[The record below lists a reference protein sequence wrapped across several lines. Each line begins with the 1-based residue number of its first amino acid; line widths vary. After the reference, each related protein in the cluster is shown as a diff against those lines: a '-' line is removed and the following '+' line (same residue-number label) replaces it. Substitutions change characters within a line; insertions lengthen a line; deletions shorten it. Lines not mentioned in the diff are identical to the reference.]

1 MTLEKTDIFIMLDPP
16 KHEHGMSPF
25 IKIFHPHF
33 GDSFQHKDPAY
44 AFLCLPTRVSFLST
58 IVNGMTINF

>member
-33 GDSFQHKDPAY
+33 GDSFQHNDVRDPGG
-44 AFLCLPTRVSFLST
+44 LGRPQLPQPGWEMQT
-58 IVNGMTINF
+58 